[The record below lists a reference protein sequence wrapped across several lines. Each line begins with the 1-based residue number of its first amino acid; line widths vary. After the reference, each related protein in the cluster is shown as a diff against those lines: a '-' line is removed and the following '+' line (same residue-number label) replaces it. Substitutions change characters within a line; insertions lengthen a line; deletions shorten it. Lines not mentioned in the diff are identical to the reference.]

1 MLNPEFKK
9 ETFKRI
15 VKENVKNLFRTHS
28 GGGQSPA
35 GVQAV
40 SYAVKDVII
49 DNWMKTQKVIDEKD
63 PKIVYYMSMEF
74 LTGRYLGNNLLN
86 LTAYKEV
93 KEALEELNIDLNAV
107 EDQERDPAL
116 GKRRSWP
123 SGGLLPGLSGI
134 PGAMWPTAAASVTIT
149 ACSSRRSGTDIRW
162 RCRIT
167 G

>member
-1 MLNPEFKK
+1 M
-9 ETFKRI
+9 
-15 VKENVKNLFRTHS
+15 KNLFRTTLEEANP
-28 GGGQSPA
+28 QQ
-35 GVQAV
+35 VYQAV

-63 PKIVYYMSMEF
+63 PNCLLHVHGV

-116 GKRRSWP
+116 GN
-123 SGGLLPGLSGI
+123 GGLGRLAACFLDSLASLGYVAYGCGI
-134 PGAMWPTAAASVTIT
+134 RYHYGMFKQEIRDGYQVRGA
-149 ACSSRRSGTDIRW
+149 G
-162 RCRIT
+162 
-167 G
+167 